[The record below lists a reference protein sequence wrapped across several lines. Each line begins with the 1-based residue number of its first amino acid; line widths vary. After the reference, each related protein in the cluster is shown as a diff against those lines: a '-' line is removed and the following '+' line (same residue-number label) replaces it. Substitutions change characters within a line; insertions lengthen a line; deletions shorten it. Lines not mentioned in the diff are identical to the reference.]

1 MVRARRVG
9 RLGVFGLSLAAVGF
23 AIGGSAFGCG
33 GTDSAPAGADND
45 AAAASE
51 VGTNPNAEGGGPGA
65 VTIDIQVP
73 AVTVYAGQTAQLVAS
88 QSKAS
93 NGAVL
98 NFGWA
103 FASVPQG
110 STVTTLQGVN
120 ELVSFMPDIAGDYV
134 ITVTA
139 TTGAITTKK
148 EVTVKAVNAPI
159 FYVRTTGGTT
169 PEDIGF
175 EVHTVQMD
183 GTGDHAVGC
192 RQRSLSLA
200 LFGDAGIKI
209 DDAGPE
215 AGAQLGMMG
224 FIVTALFAD
233 QAIDW
238 WEAPAGE
245 SSHAA
250 FQNITFG
257 GDAGPDAANNKI
269 ALFVGTQENTC
280 QNPPFA
286 ARSFMGKDDDA
297 VLQPKFSPDGRRV
310 AFIERRDKKLQVVTS
325 AIDGTD
331 ARVLGSYCPSGT
343 NDCTSN
349 GNLLFPRR
357 PQWLDETHLGWM
369 RASDEQ
375 SDVSVSWEIV
385 VVADIPSAPV
395 NRYMACTSGAM
406 PTLFNFLRDGTIL
419 ANVRA
424 TRYGAEDLL
433 VLNRG
438 AGGTCTALRNLTHF
452 GSEGSYARDFAISPD
467 GVNVAYLHRQLPAG
481 SSGKPDAG
489 SSDFRQGGDLYM
501 VPLDGSKAPAPIGAV
516 RRAEYGPRWIA
527 GGTRLAWNGSAPP
540 PPGYDAG
547 DLFSKDSGADAGNL
561 FEAGLP
567 AINVIQADGGN
578 FTPVAYGD
586 PSNGSYVLG
595 GGNGGACSLECGGLA
610 CKPQSNCSSVE
621 KRGGEG
627 ATFWASMFGFAFLL
641 RRRSRKQR

>member
-1 MVRARRVG
+1 MVRRVG
-9 RLGVFGLSLAAVGF
+9 RLGVFGLSLAALGF
-23 AIGGSAFGCG
+23 ALGATAFGCG
-33 GTDSAPAGADND
+33 GTDDPAPAAVNPD
-45 AAAASE
+45 AAVSGE
-51 VGTNPNAEGGGPGA
+51 TSTTPGAEGGPAA
-65 VTIDIQVP
+65 VTIDVQVP
-73 AVTVYAGQTAQLVAS
+73 AVTVYAGQVAQLVAS

-93 NGAVL
+93 NGDVL
-98 NFGWA
+98 NFAWT

-120 ELVSFMPDIAGDYV
+120 ELVNFMPDVAGDYV
-134 ITVTA
+134 VTVTA
-139 TTGAITTKK
+139 STGAITAKK
-148 EVTVKAVNAPI
+148 DITVKAVNAPI
-159 FYVRTTGGTT
+159 FYVRTTSGTT
-169 PEDIGF
+169 AEDIGF

-183 GTGDHAVGC
+183 GTGDHAVAC
-192 RQRSLSLA
+192 RQRALSA
-200 LFGDAGIKI
+200 GYFGDSGIPI
-209 DDAGPE
+209 EDAGPE

-224 FIVTALFAD
+224 FVVTALFAD

-238 WEAPAGE
+238 WEAPPGD
-245 SSHAA
+245 SSRAA

-257 GDAGPDAANNKI
+257 GDGGPDAATNQI
-269 ALFVGTQENTC
+269 SLFVGAQENTC
-280 QNPPFA
+280 QNPPSA
-286 ARSFMGKDDDA
+286 ARSFMGKGDDA

-310 AFIERRDKKLQVVTS
+310 AFIERRDKKLNLVTS

-331 ARVLGSYCPSGT
+331 ARVLAPYCVSGT
-343 NDCTSN
+343 DDCSTN
-349 GNLLFPRR
+349 ANLLFPRR
-357 PQWLDETHLGWM
+357 PQWLDETHVGWM
-369 RASDEQ
+369 RASAEQ

-385 VVADIPSAPV
+385 VAADIPAAPV
-395 NRYMACTSGAM
+395 SRYMACTSGAI

-424 TRYGAEDLL
+424 SRFGAEDLL

-438 AGGTCTALRNLTHF
+438 AGGTCNAVRNLTKF
-452 GSEGSYARDFAISPD
+452 GVEGSYARDFSISPD
-467 GVNVAYLHRQLPAG
+467 GTTVAYIHKKAPAG
-481 SSGKPDAG
+481 TSGKPDAG
-489 SSDFRQGGDLYM
+489 QSDFRQGGDLYM
-501 VPLDGSKAPAPIGAV
+501 VPLDGSKAPAPIGANH
-516 RRAEYGPRWIA
+516 RAEYGPRWIA

-547 DLFSKDSGADAGNL
+547 GIFSSDSGADAGTL

-567 AINVIQADGGN
+567 AINVIQADGGQ

-586 PSNGSYVLG
+586 PANGSYVLG

-641 RRRSRKQR
+641 RRRSRKH